1 MTTYTVT
8 TRSIL
13 YETYEVEAENEEQVR
28 QIYLSNE
35 WLDLSVMGSDTEDTE
50 IYDITPN
57 EEQN

>member
-1 MTTYTVT
+1 MAKYTVT

-13 YETYEVEAENEEQVR
+13 YEYHEVEAENEEQVR
-28 QIYLSNE
+28 EIYESNA
-35 WLDLSVMGSDTEDTE
+35 WYGVTRHNSHTEDTD